1 MADGNIGGLKMSL
14 ELKDEVSKGLEKI
27 QKEFDGTDDKA
38 RKVQAAVTGIKKALS
53 DAGDTTALAA
63 SVKSLLALLDG
74 SEKGAKNLNKAL
86 EKMTGAEAFGK
97 VAKAAGEA
105 GKEVNKMLES
115 LLGGKAAGMSMEQI
129 AKAAADYSAQLA
141 GIETALRQA
150 RRESEK
156 LGLKDDPAKGMLEAI
171 RNAQTFLDLVQRIY
185 LKQKE
190 INQTGEKNPNVNT
203 KELERANALLDKFW
217 ATLKDITEKG
227 SGADGSLVMGNMP
240 KALQATMREVQ
251 DIQKQFANDSP
262 LSQFVNGAAK
272 AEAALSNVQ
281 ERLAKMRDLME
292 EGTKEGFKTG
302 MLGDGIRELD
312 GLVARLGNTLGN
324 GKLLTD
330 AAHMKNL
337 LSDVTLE
344 MTKARNAMSAYGR
357 EKGKDMA
364 VQKAQ
369 NQALAERNRLE
380 RQMSGLYDTL
390 SGRIGKAERVG
401 MNGLGIGA
409 DTSALDRAIGEAAAL
424 RKKIED
430 ANVATMGK
438 GGREGYD
445 WYEAQVR
452 RVRTALDEA
461 TQSQKELNRAR
472 ARANNDA
479 KREAAAAKREEAAA
493 ARQRQREIETA
504 KGRIQ
509 SLSYA
514 LQKLWGEHQK
524 GRALDVDTSKADAK
538 IKGLISEIRAL
549 QTDLKHLN
557 GTDYKNYLGDVGQT
571 GNGRSVK
578 EANQIAAE
586 QARVNAEKAR
596 SVELERRHQ
605 QEVARTAAKVRSD
618 LVRAFEQARESAGKT
633 SGAMQDMKNILMQ
646 GGMVYAAQQFVM
658 SVIQTGGELER
669 QHIALQSILGDM
681 QNANTL
687 YGQIQE
693 LALNSPFTFSEL
705 NKDVKQL
712 AAYGVEYKDLYD
724 TTKRLADMSSGLGVS
739 FERIAL
745 AFGQVQA
752 RGWLDGK
759 ELRQI
764 AYAGIPLLDKLSK
777 YYSQR
782 EGRKV
787 STSEVKNRISARGVD
802 FEDVKNIFW
811 EMTDVGGQFYNM
823 QQTLSETLLGRWNKL
838 KDAWEIMLADFASGK
853 SVIGG
858 TLMVAING
866 VTALVQSLHT
876 LAPLVTASMTGFALN
891 KIGKVLGGGVG
902 DAFLKN
908 KGALAAEAQRKV
920 MLGGEL
926 TAIERQIL
934 MTKGRITQEDLDQLA
949 AARALTTTD
958 IQRLRVSG
966 KITAEQ
972 YKQAMA
978 MVRQQQGTMLM
989 SMQWKR
995 MLVTMRGTNLSTLW
1009 QNLSTSATA
1018 AFGII
1023 KTGAVSLG
1031 RTLWAAIGGLPGLLI
1046 TGVTMA
1052 IGYWYAKNEELKQ
1065 AMEQSA
1071 EELKDRAKQISD
1083 FLKENDASKAIAS
1096 GDTKAIDNMIDEYKE
1111 KLEQLAPYKYD
1122 NLVMKADE
1130 KQSHE
1135 ERLRYLSEELRL
1147 MQEANKEVQTHLSK
1161 SGTYKG
1167 LKDAIGYVNNFFDDL
1182 DNKTANY
1189 LRSGADKATARQR
1202 AFSSN
1207 FAYRS
1212 MADELKNEI
1221 QRVFGDIGKDSA
1233 ARERAMQAM
1242 STMFV
1247 GMKIPEERANEIR
1260 ASVLQAFGVTD
1271 GWLEHQVGSEM
1282 RQLIDNVAPEISM
1295 KIRSGQ
1301 KLNEAEKSKVSE
1313 LMYDAKQNLILKYP
1327 ELEATL
1333 QRLLTASRFTAVIDL
1348 VVNDAGKYG
1357 DVQGAMA
1364 KRMPKFSVV
1373 EKSKRDQYMSY
1384 VNSWG
1389 KSDSWY
1395 EARNAAKADIDKA
1408 KNEYDSAVK
1417 SKASK
1422 ERVNW
1427 LKYQYD
1433 NAVGAALDL
1442 LNYDYKG
1449 EDKKSNKKPKDK
1461 GSHEDKALKDLQQR
1475 LDDYKAA
1482 RQMYQ
1487 KLVRETGMG
1496 KAQARNEV
1504 VSLFPAMDWKSLSLD
1519 DYKGSIDKLMPG
1531 DGFWT
1536 TPERRKFRTQ
1546 ARRERAEWRIS
1557 EELKPEFERV
1567 SANFKEALEKGVRQ
1581 ADLARELFEKT
1592 GDSSL
1597 AALAWNDGAVW
1608 DDHTRAMA
1616 EQYRTMTGR
1625 DVDLSLTDADAKK
1638 QLDGIPN
1645 AYELWQKITTLVKD
1659 KYVRSLQSAAD
1670 IMAETATTAEKIAAI
1685 NARYSEPIRNAESS
1699 GDRSLAERYRQ
1710 ARDKEIGQVRSEAFK
1725 GSADYLMFFEA
1736 INELGNDRAQ
1746 DIAAQIRT
1754 QLNQALADGSIDARE
1769 YGKQIEQLEE
1779 QLATLGKRR
1788 KSLWGDGFVGMA
1800 EQRIA
1805 DGREKYN
1812 RGNIEVGEGE
1822 KKIRE
1827 GKIAGNDDMVKA
1839 GEEQVAAGETMQKA
1853 AATMMKAG
1861 LKIKEG
1867 WEKTVEAANKVDANI
1882 QGIVSAFND
1891 VKDTMGALGIDTES
1905 NGWQDA
1911 TAMMNSLSGMSTG
1924 VKNAISGFATGD
1936 IGGGIAG
1943 AISVVTSP
1951 IKAFAAAHDAKM
1963 DRQIKLAE
1971 REVTALE
1978 RMRENVS
1985 TILDN
1990 TLGGVYRYTMDKDT
2004 RATLERVARSYD
2016 AGKTGL
2022 KGVLAQAM
2030 GKESGSQYSRDTYD
2044 AASKSLADPTNAF
2057 QAQYASL
2064 MAQRDELQRQ
2074 RDAEDGKKKKDK
2086 DKLADYDQQIKEL
2099 GTTIENFSK
2108 DFLKNIYGVDMKS
2121 WASQLTDAVVS
2132 AWEKGEDAMD
2142 AYRKKAKELVKD
2154 LTKNIVSQKIMEKAM
2169 EAPLKLLTSELE
2181 KNGGKLNEDV
2191 IPRLV
2196 NEITSAGEDAT
2207 NNITKLYDALKAQG
2221 YDFTEAGSGSVSSS
2235 IKSRTEEPADILA
2248 SYLNAVRLDVSV
2260 NRANVKAIGD
2270 LLQEQMPEMGQ
2281 IQKAQLGQLT
2291 QLVVLAEARNEK
2303 LDRITDWMTAV
2314 TTSGR
2319 RRIYVN

>member
-38 RKVQAAVTGIKKALS
+38 RKVQAAVAGIKKALS

-452 RVRTALDEA
+452 RVRTTLDEA
-461 TQSQKELNRAR
+461 TQSQRSLNREKER
-472 ARANNDA
+472 ADRAD
-479 KREAAAAKREEAAA
+479 AAAT
-493 ARQRQREIETA
+493 RQRQREIETA
-504 KGRIQ
+504 RGRIQ

-514 LQKLWGEHQK
+514 LQKLWSERQK

-1023 KTGAVSLG
+1023 RAGAMSLG

-1046 TGVTMA
+1046 SAVGMGIMKLWSDYSELSQKIEQTS
-1052 IGYWYAKNEELKQ
+1052 EEL
-1065 AMEQSA
+1065 QSRVKSLGEFMRDNPIA
-1071 EELKDRAKQISD
+1071 PSINAGNAKEMNN
-1083 FLKENDASKAIAS
+1083 L
-1096 GDTKAIDNMIDEYKE
+1096 IDNYKE
-1111 KLEQLAPYKYD
+1111 KLKEITGTDYEGIEIRVNGLKTEKEKLTYLEKEVALRKRAAELANAELNNRAIYR
-1122 NLVMKADE
+1122 NLSEGLKEAKSAMDSYMNARTKA
-1130 KQSHE
+1130 
-1135 ERLRYLSEELRL
+1135 LRYGATERDKTDFANSVRGLQPTVKYVSKYLSSVFKDIKTNPESL
-1147 MQEANKEVQTHLSK
+1147 AAAK
-1161 SGTYKG
+1161 SM
-1167 LKDAIGYVNNFFDDL
+1167 LESIM
-1182 DNKTANY
+1182 
-1189 LRSGADKATARQR
+1189 S
-1202 AFSSN
+1202 
-1207 FAYRS
+1207 
-1212 MADELKNEI
+1212 ELKFTEEQKN
-1221 QRVFGDIGKDSA
+1221 VF
-1233 ARERAMQAM
+1233 
-1242 STMFV
+1242 
-1247 GMKIPEERANEIR
+1247 RANIMDF
-1260 ASVLQAFGVTD
+1260 LGMTD
-1271 GWLEHQVGSEM
+1271 TWLKSEVGSEM
-1282 RQLIDNVAPEISM
+1282 SGLIDKASATISA
-1295 KIRSGQ
+1295 KIRNGQ
-1301 KLNEAEKSKVSE
+1301 TLTEAEKAKVEE
-1313 LMYDAKQNLILKYP
+1313 LMKDAEKNLAAKYP
-1327 ELEATL
+1327 DLSNRIKEMLAKDKFQLVIDIVANKKGGQDELEKEMMRSIPLLDKDYAKYSSKAETL
-1333 QRLLTASRFTAVIDL
+1333 SKGANGRISEAEKQSRSEIDAALTEWNARKKKKDS
-1348 VVNDAGKYG
+1348 
-1357 DVQGAMA
+1357 
-1364 KRMPKFSVV
+1364 PK
-1373 EKSKRDQYMSY
+1373 EY
-1384 VNSWG
+1384 V
-1389 KSDSWY
+1389 
-1395 EARNAAKADIDKA
+1395 DKA
-1408 KNEYDSAVK
+1408 KKEYEEAMDYH
-1417 SKASK
+1417 
-1422 ERVNW
+1422 ERFFGF
-1427 LKYQYD
+1427 KYT
-1433 NAVGAALDL
+1433 G
-1442 LNYDYKG
+1442 
-1449 EDKKSNKKPKDK
+1449 KDK
-1461 GSHEDKALKDLQQR
+1461 GANKNKRESHEDKALKDLQQR

-1504 VSLFPAMDWKSLSLD
+1504 VSLFPAMDWKRLSLD

-1779 QLATLGKRR
+1779 QLAKLGKRR

-1827 GKIAGNDDMVKA
+1827 GKIAGNDDMVRA
-1839 GEEQVAAGETMQKA
+1839 GEEQVAAGEAMQKA

-1990 TLGGVYRYTMDKDT
+1990 TLGGVYSYTMDKDT

-2235 IKSRTEEPADILA
+2235 IKSGTEETADILA